1 MAESRRRLLI
11 TLLGAAG
18 VLTVKPFLHG
28 LQARS
33 SPQARPYPNGRDP
46 NKVPMEDPSTLD
58 RKTIE
63 VANQTAIRSD
73 VEKLF
78 EMISELKQQVEK
90 KDSGSVLSLSVV
102 KKAREIEKLAKEV
115 KKLAKG

>member
-46 NKVPMEDPSTLD
+46 NKVPMEDHHNAGPEGYRD
-58 RKTIE
+58 RKPKSDS
-63 VANQTAIRSD
+63 IRCRRNSM
-73 VEKLF
+73 K
-78 EMISELKQQVEK
+78 
-90 KDSGSVLSLSVV
+90 
-102 KKAREIEKLAKEV
+102 
-115 KKLAKG
+115 